1 MNDEIIHL
9 QLGDVAVL
17 DISAET
23 IEQDESAAKRI
34 PSAESKGF
42 PSSIRNIFSSNC
54 NCGYYICL

>member
-42 PSSIRNIFSSNC
+42 PSSIRNIFFVQ
-54 NCGYYICL
+54 L